1 MGIIVDL
8 IIIAIILLFI
18 FMGYK
23 KGLTGSLI
31 KLLSFVISIV
41 LAFVLYRPISNIII
55 EKTQIDDNIRTT
67 IVNVFEQEDSSEE
80 KDEKMPSTMIDEINT
95 NIENATEQA
104 KSAIIE
110 ETSKTIINI
119 TSGLIVF
126 IIARIILFVISIF
139 VKQITKLPIIKQV
152 DDIGGIA
159 YGAVEGIVIV
169 YILLSIISLTSLMWI
184 NNPVA
189 TAVTKS
195 TLGNMLY
202 NNNIIL
208 NLFF

>member
-8 IIIAIILLFI
+8 IIIAIILFFI

-80 KDEKMPSTMIDEINT
+80 KDEKMPSTMLDEINA

-119 TSGLIVF
+119 
-126 IIARIILFVISIF
+126 
-139 VKQITKLPIIKQV
+139 
-152 DDIGGIA
+152 
-159 YGAVEGIVIV
+159 
-169 YILLSIISLTSLMWI
+169 M
-184 NNPVA
+184 
-189 TAVTKS
+189 
-195 TLGNMLY
+195 
-202 NNNIIL
+202 
-208 NLFF
+208 

>member
-55 EKTQIDDNIRTT
+55 EKTQIDDNIRST
-67 IVNVFEQEDSSEE
+67 IVNVFEQEDNSEE
-80 KDEKMPSTMIDEINT
+80 KDKKMPSTMLDEINT

-139 VKQITKLPIIKQV
+139 VKQITQLPIIKQA

-184 NNPVA
+184 NNPAA
-189 TAVTKS
+189 TAVT
-195 TLGNMLY
+195 
-202 NNNIIL
+202 
-208 NLFF
+208 